1 MSDERCPECGGHL
14 VYVPETGE
22 FACSACGLVSVQEER
37 FTPGWMGD
45 HSEPFSGVTKAARIP
60 RLALAKMP
68 EERRRALYRVGQLE
82 PSEKMVTELYKC
94 IKAAAAQLNITDSNI
109 ISEAHA
115 YAVALKRGLMSS
127 GQRMMM
133 EEIAIASLWRVSQMH
148 HAPLLLSDVER
159 AYPEIADKLYK
170 ILSKSSS
177 VIDFSVRPPKA
188 VDYVKRM
195 IAKISDFPDKEY
207 VSAIE
212 DYVIGLLRE
221 AEVRCDKLRGKDPVA
236 IAGTAIH
243 LADEELGS
251 RIGRKV
257 LEALG
262 IKYNDHLAKILKE
275 LSPPLTDLFL
285 KKVFERTYRETL
297 YAVYKELNGRWWV
310 ENN

>member
-1 MSDERCPECGGHL
+1 MGAERCPECGGHL

-22 FACSACGLVSVQEER
+22 FVCSACGLASVQEER

-60 RLALAKMP
+60 RLVLARMP
-68 EERRRALYRVGQLE
+68 EEMRRALYRVGQLE

-94 IKAAAAQLNITDSNI
+94 IEAAAAQLNITDSNI

-133 EEIAIASLWRVSQMH
+133 EEIAIASLWRASQMH

-177 VIDFSVRPPKA
+177 VMDFKVRPPKA

-212 DYVIGLLRE
+212 EYAIGLLRE
-221 AEVRCDKLRGKDPVA
+221 AEGCDKLRGKDPVA

-262 IKYNDHLAKILKE
+262 IKYNDHLAKILKK

-285 KKVFERTYRETL
+285 KKVFERAYRETL
-297 YAVYKELNGRWWV
+297 YAVYKELNGRWF
-310 ENN
+310 EDN